1 MIPDISRS
9 QLLFN
14 QRMGEVL
21 ADAGHN
27 VTLIRLQTL
36 ENDGKGLKLASRPT
50 IKEWIINGFID
61 GVDYEWIKQKQAES
75 AFLDESA
82 WAFLSKEKRKLLSV
96 WMKTFTDACEKMIT
110 DKEFMDKFEAA
121 EFDIVFTHM
130 YEFCPIGIQ
139 HIGKAK
145 TWIWVNSGA
154 LMDYVAYY
162 IGLPVP
168 PSYAA
173 PMMTDAHDSLTF
185 YQRFKSIIG
194 HSISP
199 FFAKKMLADPQ
210 TEIFR
215 KHFGANF
222 SDLTEIAKNAP
233 LVFVNSNELY
243 DLPRPTLHKIVNI
256 GGLGMKQASAKP
268 LPKEY
273 SDLIEKV
280 GSAVVFSFG
289 SVANATLIPKEWKEA
304 FMGAF
309 SRFPKTQFFV
319 RYEGAD
325 IKPPKNVHFS
335 QWLPQVDLLRE
346 LLFKRKE
353 VS

>member
-1 MIPDISRS
+1 
-9 QLLFN
+9 
-14 QRMGEVL
+14 
-21 ADAGHN
+21 
-27 VTLIRLQTL
+27 
-36 ENDGKGLKLASRPT
+36 
-50 IKEWIINGFID
+50 
-61 GVDYEWIKQKQAES
+61 
-75 AFLDESA
+75 
-82 WAFLSKEKRKLLSV
+82 
-96 WMKTFTDACEKMIT
+96 
-110 DKEFMDKFEAA
+110 MDKFEAA
-121 EFDIVFTHM
+121 EFDVVFTHM

-145 TWIWVNSGA
+145 TWVWVNSGA
-154 LMDYVAYY
+154 LWDYVAYFM
-162 IGLPVP
+162 GLPLP

-173 PMMTDAHDSLTF
+173 PMMADVGDSLTF
-185 YQRFKSIIG
+185 MQRFKSIIG
-194 HSISP
+194 HTITPLFVYKFS
-199 FFAKKMLADPQ
+199 AGPQ

-222 SDLTEIAKNAP
+222 PHLTEIAKEAP

-280 GSAVVFSFG
+280 DSVVVFSFG
-289 SVANATLIPKEWKEA
+289 SVANATLMPNEWKEA

-309 SRFPKTQFFV
+309 SRFPKTQFFL

-335 QWLPQVDLLRE
+335 HWLPQVDLLRKVFYKSSNNHRTTNFE
-346 LLFKRKE
+346 KRL
-353 VS
+353 